1 MDIKILASG
10 SSGNAYLIGDGH
22 TLLLLDAG
30 IPFKR
35 IQIGCGFR
43 TSSIDACLVTHRHG
57 DHAAAIPKLLQR
69 GITVYSNADV
79 AGLYPSVQSV
89 EARREFR
96 IGTFRILPFEA
107 EHDVPCYGYQV
118 TSEETGEKLVYITDS
133 AYVRYTFTGLTHI
146 MVEANYAQ
154 EIMIENVRDERVPL
168 SLAERVAGTHMSIET
183 LLDLLRANDMTKVRQ
198 IYLLHLSDNN
208 SDAERFKK
216 LVQQE
221 TGAEVYI
228 A

>member
-10 SSGNAYLIGDGH
+10 SSGNAYLIGDGR
-22 TLLLLDAG
+22 TRLLLDAG

-43 TSSIDACLVTHRHG
+43 TSSIDGCLVTHRHG
-57 DHAAAIPKLLQR
+57 DHAAAISKLLQR
-69 GITVYSNADV
+69 GMTVYSNADV
-79 AGLYPSVQSV
+79 AGLYPGVQSV

-133 AYVRYTFTGLTHI
+133 AYVKYTFTGLTHL
-146 MVEANYAQ
+146 MVEANYTQ
-154 EIMIENVRDERVPL
+154 EIIVDNAKNERIPVY
-168 SLAERVAGTHMSIET
+168 LAERVIKTHMSIET
-183 LLDLLRANDMTKVRQ
+183 LLGLLKANDMSAVRQ
-198 IYLLHLSDNN
+198 IYLLHLSDGN
-208 SDAERFKK
+208 SDAEAFKRQ
-216 LVQQE
+216 VQQE

>member
-1 MDIKILASG
+1 MDIKIIASG
-10 SSGNAYLIGDGH
+10 SSGNAYLIGDGK
-22 TLLLLDAG
+22 TRLLLDAG
-30 IPFKR
+30 IPFKH

-43 TSSIDACLVTHRHG
+43 TSGIDACLVTHRHG

-69 GITVYSNADV
+69 GMTVYSNADV
-79 AGLYPSVQSV
+79 AGIYPGVQSV
-89 EARREFR
+89 EARKEFHV
-96 IGTFRILPFEA
+96 GTLRILPFEA
-107 EHDVPCYGYQV
+107 EHDVPCYGYQI

-146 MVEANYAQ
+146 MIEANYD
-154 EIMIENVRDERVPL
+154 EDIMLGNVRDEKIPF
-168 SLAERVAGTHMSIET
+168 SLAERVAGTHMSIDT
-183 LLDLLRANDMTKVRQ
+183 LIDLLRANDMTKVRQ

-208 SDAERFKK
+208 SDAEAFKRR
-216 LVQQE
+216 VQQD

>member
-1 MDIKILASG
+1 MDIKIIASG
-10 SSGNAYLIGDGH
+10 SSGNAYLIGDGR
-22 TLLLLDAG
+22 TRLLLDAG
-30 IPFKR
+30 IPFSR

-57 DHAAAIPKLLQR
+57 DHAAAVPKLLQR

-79 AGLYPSVQSV
+79 AGLYEGVQ
-89 EARREFR
+89 ELHALREHTV
-96 IGTFRILPFEA
+96 GTFRVLPFEA

-118 TSEETGEKLVYITDS
+118 TSTATGEKLIYITDS

-146 MVEANYAQ
+146 MIEANYA
-154 EIMIENVRDERVPL
+154 EDIMIGNVRDDKIPFP
-168 SLAERVAGTHMSIET
+168 LAERVAQTHMSIDT
-183 LLDLLRANDMTKVRQ
+183 LLELLRANDMTRVRQ

-208 SDAERFKK
+208 SDAEKFKRQ
-216 LVQQE
+216 VQQE

>member
-1 MDIKILASG
+1 MDIKIIASG
-10 SSGNAYLIGDGH
+10 SSGNAYLIGDGR
-22 TLLLLDAG
+22 TRLLLDAG

-35 IQIGCGFR
+35 IQIGCGFK
-43 TSSIDACLVTHRHG
+43 TSTIDACLVTHRHG
-57 DHAAAIPKLLQR
+57 DHAAAIQKLIER
-69 GITVYSNADV
+69 GIAVYSNTDV
-79 AGLYPSVQSV
+79 AGLHEGVQELAALKEHS
-89 EARREFR
+89 

-118 TSEETGEKLVYITDS
+118 TSTETGEKLVYITDS

-146 MVEANYAQ
+146 MIEANYD
-154 EIMIENVRDERVPL
+154 EDIMLGNVRDEKIPF
-168 SLAERVAGTHMSIET
+168 SLAERVSGTHMSIDT
-183 LLDLLRANDMTKVRQ
+183 LIDLLRANDMTEVRQ

-208 SDAERFKK
+208 SDAEVFKR

>member
-1 MDIKILASG
+1 MDIKVIASG
-10 SSGNAYLIGDGH
+10 SSGNAYLIGDGK
-22 TLLLLDAG
+22 TRLLFDAG

-35 IQIGCGFR
+35 IQIGCGFK
-43 TSSIDACLVTHRHG
+43 TSSIDVCLVTHRHG

-69 GITVYSNADV
+69 GIAVYSNEDV
-79 AGLYPSVQSV
+79 AGLYPGVQSV

-96 IGTFRILPFEA
+96 IGTLRILPFEA

-118 TSEETGEKLVYITDS
+118 TSTETGERLVYITDS

-146 MVEANYAQ
+146 MIEANYA
-154 EIMIENVRDERVPL
+154 EDIMIGNVRDEKVPL
-168 SLAERVAGTHMSIET
+168 SLAERVAGTHMSIDT
-183 LLDLLRANDMTKVRQ
+183 LLSLLRANDMTKVRQ

-208 SDAERFKK
+208 SDAEVFKK
-216 LVQQE
+216 MVQRE

>member
-10 SSGNAYLIGDGH
+10 SSGNAYLIGDGR
-22 TLLLLDAG
+22 TRLLLDAG

-35 IQIGCGFR
+35 IQIGCGFK

-79 AGLYPSVQSV
+79 AGLHEGVQELAALKEHS
-89 EARREFR
+89 

-107 EHDVPCYGYQV
+107 EHDVHCYGYQV
-118 TSEETGEKLVYITDS
+118 TSTATGEKLVYITDS

-146 MVEANYAQ
+146 MIEANYD
-154 EIMIENVRDERVPL
+154 EDIMLGNVRDEKIPF
-168 SLAERVAGTHMSIET
+168 SLAERVAGTHMSIDT
-183 LLDLLRANDMTKVRQ
+183 LIDLLRANDMTKVRQ

-208 SDAERFKK
+208 SDAERFKQQ
-216 LVQQE
+216 VQQE

>member
-1 MDIKILASG
+1 MDINIIASG
-10 SSGNAYLIGDGH
+10 SSGNAYLIGDGK
-22 TLLLLDAG
+22 TRLLLDAG

-43 TSSIDACLVTHRHG
+43 TGSIDGCLVTHRHG

-79 AGLYPSVQSV
+79 AGLYEGVQELV
-89 EARREFR
+89 TLREYTV
-96 IGTFRILPFEA
+96 GTFRVLPFEA

-118 TSEETGEKLVYITDS
+118 TSTATDEKLVYITDS
-133 AYVRYTFTGLTHI
+133 AYVRYTFTELTHI
-146 MVEANYAQ
+146 MIEANYA
-154 EIMIENVRDERVPL
+154 EDIMIGNVRDEKVPL
-168 SLAERVAGTHMSIET
+168 SLAERVAGTHMSIDT
-183 LLDLLRANDMTKVRQ
+183 LLSLLRANDMTKVRQ

-208 SDAERFKK
+208 SDAEAFKK
-216 LVQQE
+216 MVQQE
-221 TGAEVYI
+221 TGAEVYV

>member
-10 SSGNAYLIGDGH
+10 SSGNAYLIGDGK
-22 TLLLLDAG
+22 TRLLLDAG

-79 AGLYPSVQSV
+79 AGLYPGVQSV
-89 EARREFR
+89 EARKEFR
-96 IGTFRILPFEA
+96 VGTFRILPFEA

-133 AYVRYTFTGLTHI
+133 AYVRYTFTELTHLMI
-146 MVEANYAQ
+146 EANYD
-154 EIMIENVRDERVPL
+154 EDIMLGNVRNEKIPF
-168 SLAERVAGTHMSIET
+168 SLAERVAGTHMSIDT
-183 LLDLLRANDMTKVRQ
+183 LLDLLRSNDMSKVRQ

-208 SDAERFKK
+208 SDAEAFKK

>member
-1 MDIKILASG
+1 MDINIIASG
-10 SSGNAYLIGDGH
+10 SRGNAYLIGDGRRR
-22 TLLLLDAG
+22 LLLDAG
-30 IPFKR
+30 ISFKR
-35 IQIGCGFR
+35 IQISCGFQ

-57 DHAAAIPKLLQR
+57 DHAMAIPKLIER
-69 GITVYSNADV
+69 GIAVYSNADV
-79 AGLYPSVQSV
+79 AGLYEGVQ
-89 EARREFR
+89 ELTALNEYT

-118 TSEETGEKLVYITDS
+118 TSTGEKLVYITDS
-133 AYVRYTFTGLTHI
+133 AYVRYTFTGHTHI
-146 MVEANYAQ
+146 MIEANYD
-154 EIMIENVRDERVPL
+154 EDIMLGNVRDEKIPF
-168 SLAERVAGTHMSIET
+168 SLAERVAGTHMSIDT
-183 LLDLLRANDMTKVRQ
+183 LIDLLRANDMTKVRQ

-208 SDAERFKK
+208 SDAEAFKR

>member
-1 MDIKILASG
+1 MDIKIIASG
-10 SSGNAYLIGDGH
+10 SSGNAYLIGDGK
-22 TLLLLDAG
+22 TRLLLDAG

-43 TSSIDACLVTHRHG
+43 TSSIEACLVTHRHG

-79 AGLYPSVQSV
+79 AGLYPGVQSV

-146 MVEANYAQ
+146 MIESNYD
-154 EIMIENVRDERVPL
+154 EDIMLGNVRDEKIPF
-168 SLAERVAGTHMSIET
+168 SLAARVMETHMSIET
-183 LLDLLRANDMTKVRQ
+183 LLDLLRSNDMTKVRQ

-208 SDAERFKK
+208 SDVEAFKRQ
-216 LVQQE
+216 VQQE

>member
-1 MDIKILASG
+1 MDIKIIASG
-10 SSGNAYLIGDGH
+10 SSGNAYLIGDGK
-22 TLLLLDAG
+22 TRLLLDAG

-35 IQIGCGFR
+35 IQIRCGFR

-69 GITVYSNADV
+69 GITVYSDADV
-79 AGLYPSVQSV
+79 AGLYPGVQRV
-89 EARREFR
+89 EARKEFR
-96 IGTFRILPFEA
+96 VGTFRILPFEA

-146 MVEANYAQ
+146 MIEANYAQ

-168 SLAERVAGTHMSIET
+168 SLAARVMETHMSIET
-183 LLDLLRANDMTKVRQ
+183 LLDLLRSNDMSKVRQ

-208 SDAERFKK
+208 SDAEAFKRQ
-216 LVQQE
+216 VQQE

>member
-10 SSGNAYLIGDGH
+10 SSGNAYLIGDGR
-22 TLLLLDAG
+22 TRLLLDAG

-35 IQIGCGFR
+35 IQIGCGFK

-79 AGLYPSVQSV
+79 AGLHEGVQELAALKEHS
-89 EARREFR
+89 

-107 EHDVPCYGYQV
+107 EHDVHCYGYQV
-118 TSEETGEKLVYITDS
+118 TSAATGEKLVYITDS

-146 MVEANYAQ
+146 MIEANYAQ
-154 EIMIENVRDERVPL
+154 DIIIDNVRDERVPL
-168 SLAERVAGTHMSIET
+168 SLAARVIETHMSIET
-183 LLDLLRANDMTKVRQ
+183 LLDLLRSNDMSKVRQ

-208 SDAERFKK
+208 SDAEAFKK
-216 LVQQE
+216 MVQQE

>member
-1 MDIKILASG
+1 MDIRVIASG
-10 SSGNAYLIGDGH
+10 SSGNAYLIGDGR
-22 TLLLLDAG
+22 TRLLLDAG
-30 IPFKR
+30 IPFRR

-43 TSSIDACLVTHRHG
+43 TSSIDGCLVTHRHG

-69 GITVYSNADV
+69 GIAVYSNADV
-79 AGLYPSVQSV
+79 AGVYEGVQELTARKEYP
-89 EARREFR
+89 
-96 IGTFRILPFEA
+96 IGTLRILPFMA

-118 TSEETGEKLVYITDS
+118 TSTATDEKLVYITDS

-146 MVEANYAQ
+146 MIEANYD
-154 EIMIENVRDERVPL
+154 EDIMLGNVRDEKIPF
-168 SLAERVAGTHMSIET
+168 SLAERVAGTHMSIDT
-183 LLDLLRANDMTKVRQ
+183 LIDLLRANDMTKVRQ

-208 SDAERFKK
+208 SDAEAFKK
-216 LVQQE
+216 MVQQE

>member
-10 SSGNAYLIGDGH
+10 SSGNAYLIGDGR
-22 TLLLLDAG
+22 TRLLLDAG

-35 IQIGCGFR
+35 IQIGCGFK

-79 AGLYPSVQSV
+79 AGLHEGVQELAALKEHS
-89 EARREFR
+89 

-107 EHDVPCYGYQV
+107 EHDVHCYGYQV
-118 TSEETGEKLVYITDS
+118 TSTATGEKLVYITDS

-146 MVEANYAQ
+146 MIEANYAQ
-154 EIMIENVRDERVPL
+154 DIIIDNVRDERVPL
-168 SLAERVAGTHMSIET
+168 SLAARVIETHMSIET
-183 LLDLLRANDMTKVRQ
+183 LLDLLRSNDMSKVRQ

-208 SDAERFKK
+208 SDAEAFKK
-216 LVQQE
+216 MVQQE

>member
-1 MDIKILASG
+1 MDIKVIASG

-22 TLLLLDAG
+22 TRLLLDAG

-43 TSSIDACLVTHRHG
+43 TSSIDGCLVTHRHG
-57 DHAAAIPKLLQR
+57 DHAAAVPKLLQR

-79 AGLYPSVQSV
+79 AGLYLGVQSV
-89 EARREFR
+89 DALREFR
-96 IGTFRILPFEA
+96 IGTFHVLPFGA

-118 TSEETGEKLVYITDS
+118 ASEETGERLVYITDS
-133 AYVRYTFTGLTHI
+133 AYIRYTFTGLTHLMI
-146 MVEANYAQ
+146 EANYA
-154 EIMIENVRDERVPL
+154 EDIMLGNVRDDKIPFP
-168 SLAERVAGTHMSIET
+168 LAERVAGTHMSIET
-183 LLDLLRANDMTKVRQ
+183 LLDLLRSNDMSKVRQ

-208 SDAERFKK
+208 SDAEAFKK
-216 LVQQE
+216 MVQQE

>member
-1 MDIKILASG
+1 MDIKIIASG
-10 SSGNAYLIGDGH
+10 SSGNAYLIGDGK
-22 TLLLLDAG
+22 TRLLLDAG

-69 GITVYSNADV
+69 GLTVYSNADV
-79 AGLYPSVQSV
+79 AGLYPGVQHV
-89 EARREFR
+89 ETRREFR
-96 IGTFRILPFEA
+96 VGTFRILPFEA

-168 SLAERVAGTHMSIET
+168 SLAARVMETHMSIET
-183 LLDLLRANDMTKVRQ
+183 LLDLLRSNDMSKVRQ

-208 SDAERFKK
+208 SDAEAFKRQ
-216 LVQQE
+216 VQQE

>member
-1 MDIKILASG
+1 MDIKIIASG
-10 SSGNAYLIGDGH
+10 SSGNAYLIGDGKTH
-22 TLLLLDAG
+22 LLLDAG

-43 TSSIDACLVTHRHG
+43 TSSIDGCLVTHRHG
-57 DHAAAIPKLLQR
+57 DHAMAIPKLLQR
-69 GITVYSNADV
+69 GIAVYSNEDV
-79 AGLYPSVQSV
+79 AGLYPGVQQM

-146 MVEANYAQ
+146 MIEANYD
-154 EIMIENVRDERVPL
+154 EDIMLDNVTNERIPL
-168 SLAERVAGTHMSIET
+168 SLAERVAGTHMSIDT
-183 LLDLLRANDMTKVRQ
+183 LIDLLRANDMTKVRQ

-208 SDAERFKK
+208 SDAEAFKK
-216 LVQQE
+216 MVQQE

-228 A
+228 S

>member
-1 MDIKILASG
+1 MDIKIIASG
-10 SSGNAYLIGDGH
+10 SSGNAYFIGDGK
-22 TLLLLDAG
+22 TRLLLDAG

-43 TSSIDACLVTHRHG
+43 TSSIEACLVTHRHG

-79 AGLYPSVQSV
+79 AGLYPGVHSV

-146 MVEANYAQ
+146 MIEANYD
-154 EIMIENVRDERVPL
+154 EDIMLGNVRDEKIPF
-168 SLAERVAGTHMSIET
+168 SLAARVMETHMSIET
-183 LLDLLRANDMTKVRQ
+183 LLDLLRSNDMTKVRQ

-208 SDAERFKK
+208 SDVEAFKRQ
-216 LVQQE
+216 VQQE

>member
-1 MDIKILASG
+1 MDIKIIASG
-10 SSGNAYLIGDGH
+10 SSGNAYLIGDGR
-22 TLLLLDAG
+22 TRLLLDAG

-43 TSSIDACLVTHRHG
+43 TSTIDGCLVTHRHG

-69 GITVYSNADV
+69 GITVYSNEDV
-79 AGLYPSVQSV
+79 TGLYPGVQQM

-96 IGTFRILPFEA
+96 IGTFRILPFEV

-168 SLAERVAGTHMSIET
+168 SLAARVMETHMSIET
-183 LLDLLRANDMTKVRQ
+183 LLDLLRSNDMSKVRQ

-208 SDAERFKK
+208 SDAEAFKRQ
-216 LVQQE
+216 VPQE

>member
-1 MDIKILASG
+1 MDIKIIASG

-30 IPFKR
+30 IPFRR

-43 TSSIDACLVTHRHG
+43 TSKIDGCLVTHRHG
-57 DHAAAIPKLLQR
+57 DHAAAIPKLIER
-69 GITVYSNADV
+69 GIAVYSNADV
-79 AGLYPSVQSV
+79 AGLYEGVQ
-89 EARREFR
+89 ELTALNEYT

-107 EHDVPCYGYQV
+107 EHEVPCYGYQV
-118 TSEETGEKLVYITDS
+118 TSTATGEKLIYITDS
-133 AYVRYTFTGLTHI
+133 AYVKYTFSGLTHI
-146 MVEANYAQ
+146 MIEANYD
-154 EIMIENVRDERVPL
+154 EDIMLGNVRDEKIPF
-168 SLAERVAGTHMSIET
+168 SLAERVAGTHMSIDT
-183 LLDLLRANDMTKVRQ
+183 LIDLLRANDMTKVRQ

-208 SDAERFKK
+208 SDAEVFKRS
-216 LVQQE
+216 VQQE

>member
-1 MDIKILASG
+1 MDIKIIASG
-10 SSGNAYLIGDGH
+10 SSGNAYLIGDGK
-22 TLLLLDAG
+22 TRLLLDAG

-79 AGLYPSVQSV
+79 AGLYPGVQQM

-118 TSEETGEKLVYITDS
+118 TSEETGDKLVYITDS
-133 AYVRYTFTGLTHI
+133 AYVRYTFAGLTHI
-146 MVEANYAQ
+146 MIEANYD
-154 EIMIENVRDERVPL
+154 EDIMLGNVRDEKIPF

-183 LLDLLRANDMTKVRQ
+183 LLDLLRSNDMSKVRQ

-208 SDAERFKK
+208 SDAEAFKRQVK
-216 LVQQE
+216 QE
-221 TGAEVYI
+221 TGAEVYV